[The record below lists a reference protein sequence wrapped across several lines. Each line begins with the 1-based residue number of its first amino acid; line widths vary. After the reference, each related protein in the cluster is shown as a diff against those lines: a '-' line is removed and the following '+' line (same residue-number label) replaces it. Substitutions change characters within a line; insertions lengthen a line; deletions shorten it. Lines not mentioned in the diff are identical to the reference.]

1 MLHRDEAI
9 VIDTLKHKESSLIVK
24 FYSKNN
30 GMISIICH
38 GVRKGKQNK
47 MAYFTYLNL
56 CEIIYS
62 QKHNQ
67 SLAILKDIKTSKS
80 LPFIRNQI
88 DYSPMVL
95 YISGL
100 IKHTQID
107 FQENPSLFRWVWDY
121 LQVVEE
127 NRLPI
132 NNIPLHFTI
141 NYLSQEGLLA
151 NPSESKILNEDQKAF
166 FKSLIA
172 LNLNHDINNIA
183 SENLMDR
190 KNCLSFILNHLS
202 YNLQNNKIVEL
213 YRQIQD
219 LYA

>member
-30 GMISIICH
+30 GMISVVCH

-107 FQENPSLFRWVWDY
+107 LQENPSLFKWVWDY

-151 NPSESKILNEDQKAF
+151 NPSESKILNDDQKEF

-172 LNLNHDINNIA
+172 LNLNHDIKNIA

-190 KNCLSFILNHLS
+190 KNCLSFILNQLS

-219 LYA
+219 LYT

>member
-30 GMISIICH
+30 GMISVICH

-107 FQENPSLFRWVWDY
+107 LQENPSLFKWVWDY

-151 NPSESKILNEDQKAF
+151 NPSESKILNDDQKEF

-172 LNLNHDINNIA
+172 LNLNHDIKNIA

-190 KNCLSFILNHLS
+190 KNCISFILNQLS

-213 YRQIQD
+213 YKQIQD
-219 LYA
+219 LYI

>member
-30 GMISIICH
+30 GMISVVCH

-67 SLAILKDIKTSKS
+67 SLAILKDIKTTKS

-107 FQENPSLFRWVWDY
+107 LQENPSLFKWVWDY

-151 NPSESKILNEDQKAF
+151 NPSESKILNDDQKEF

-172 LNLNHDINNIA
+172 LNLNHDIKNIA

-190 KNCLSFILNHLS
+190 KNCLSFILNQLS

-219 LYA
+219 LYT